1 MLFVNVAELGLL
13 LAAVVLP
20 VLLGMVSALMR
31 RPWWWAAIVA
41 VVVAMVAAIA
51 PTPEPGEARLVA
63 GGRSV
68 PAHPGRRSG
77 WAGVVGVVLDTPLAA
92 PQCRPSWSGVKAEL
106 DIVICPEPRT
116 WLKRRWGLQGQ
127 DRLGSR
133 GAADRPALHLR
144 HRPALCAE

>member
-20 VLLGMVSALMR
+20 VVLGMVSALMR

-51 PTPEPGEARLVA
+51 RTPEPGEARLVA
-63 GGRSV
+63 GDV
-68 PAHPGRRSG
+68 PFLLIVAAIVAGLAWLGWFLRRRF
-77 WAGVVGVVLDTPLAA
+77 AA
-92 PQCRPSWSGVKAEL
+92 PQCRPSWSGAKAEL

-116 WLKRRWGLQGQ
+116 
-127 DRLGSR
+127 
-133 GAADRPALHLR
+133 
-144 HRPALCAE
+144 

>member
-1 MLFVNVAELGLL
+1 MPGQRSGSVTPAIVSDSALAAAQYGFTCCARTMLFVNVAELGLL

-31 RPWWWAAIVA
+31 RLWWWAAIVA

-77 WAGVVGVVLDTPLAA
+77 WAGVVGVVPDTPLAA
-92 PQCRPSWSGVKAEL
+92 PQCRPSWSGAKAEL

-116 WLKRRWGLQGQ
+116 
-127 DRLGSR
+127 
-133 GAADRPALHLR
+133 
-144 HRPALCAE
+144 